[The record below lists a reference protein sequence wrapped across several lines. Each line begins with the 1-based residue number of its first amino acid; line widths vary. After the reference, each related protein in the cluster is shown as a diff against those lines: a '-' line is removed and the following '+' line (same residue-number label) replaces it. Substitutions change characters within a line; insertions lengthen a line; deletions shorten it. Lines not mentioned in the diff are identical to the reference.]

1 MFCPPKLLFRVY
13 TLSIWATFYSIYF
26 VNISCFL
33 YYIFFGSMLP
43 FVADI
48 FPSKLLIL
56 VNILWY
62 QENLPLL
69 MNFCKMNLPQETS
82 SRWILSWK
90 IVIGKWSHPIS
101 PKSVDTFPF
110 QYITTMGIKNSFEH
124 PVYQQ

>member
-1 MFCPPKLLFRVY
+1 MFCPPKLLFRVS

-33 YYIFFGSMLP
+33 YYMFFASTLP
-43 FVADI
+43 FVVYI
-48 FPSKLLIL
+48 FPPKLLIL

-69 MNFCKMNLPQETS
+69 LNSCKMNLPQGTS

-90 IVIGKWSHPIS
+90 IVIDKLSHPIS
-101 PKSVDTFPF
+101 PKWIYTFPF